1 MAGES
6 MTGNPTERKIFELA
20 KTQADRDATIE
31 LNRCLPC
38 LSREPITNPTQPN
51 PHISSFSDWCMYVCM
66 YAYSVAHRDT
76 RELAF
81 QQVQTALALKDLELA
96 RLQQGHTHL
105 VAEVADLR
113 RVAKREGVNMD
124 YLKVNIL

>member
-1 MAGES
+1 
-6 MTGNPTERKIFELA
+6 
-20 KTQADRDATIE
+20 
-31 LNRCLPC
+31 
-38 LSREPITNPTQPN
+38 
-51 PHISSFSDWCMYVCM
+51 MYVCM